1 VEEFEPSALTGGA
14 PWAKPLIELLV
25 GVITQAVRDYQ
36 SQDEDGKDAREW
48 IGDKDATECEPWT
61 FPWVC
66 AHLDMDPDIIR
77 AGIRKYAKQNK
88 VAGFCIK
95 DRE

>member
-48 IGDKDATECEPWT
+48 IGDKDVSLGVRAPRHGPGHHTRRHSEVCE
-61 FPWVC
+61 
-66 AHLDMDPDIIR
+66 A
-77 AGIRKYAKQNK
+77 
-88 VAGFCIK
+88 
-95 DRE
+95 E